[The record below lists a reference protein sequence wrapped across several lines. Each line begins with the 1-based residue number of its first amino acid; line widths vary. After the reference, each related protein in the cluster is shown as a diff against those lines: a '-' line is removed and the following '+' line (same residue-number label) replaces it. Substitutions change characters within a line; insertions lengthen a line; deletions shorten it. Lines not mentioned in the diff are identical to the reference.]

1 MVKETGFA
9 LVLMI
14 VVAAFSADG
23 QAAVLAEWLLDE
35 SQITVDVTTAADTT
49 GNYDGTYLDTAFF
62 GGAILFP

>member
-49 GNYDGTYLDTAFF
+49 DVRASQFSISPRGTHP
-62 GGAILFP
+62 IR